1 MSNDV
6 KRPQDDSRPVGQPN
20 RDNERERSGRS
31 GDPDFERQRTSRPG
45 DPDSDRLDP
54 NTGKPGQP
62 GQPGTRRS
70 DTDRNETD
78 NE

>member
-6 KRPQDDSRPVGQPN
+6 KRPQDPMGQPN

-31 GDPDFERQRTSRPG
+31 GNPDSERQRTSRPVE
-45 DPDSDRLDP
+45 PDSDRLDP
-54 NTGKPGQP
+54 NKGQPGQP
-62 GQPGTRRS
+62 GQPGRRSS
-70 DTDRNETD
+70 DTDRNDTD